1 MNNSRFNNVKPIW
14 NSVISWIIANVNLS
28 GNEASKV
35 TGSFIL
41 DFTVLKAFKVGIHH
55 PKAPRILEIIW
66 HPPILDWIK
75 CNTDGSALGSPGPSA
90 CGGLFRDNNGNHL
103 GSFADFLGD
112 SIAFLAELSGIMRAI
127 ELAFDRGWHS
137 LWIECD
143 SKLAT
148 MAFNN
153 YHMVP
158 CHIRN
163 RWDNC
168 LDKTLSMNFL
178 ITHVYREGNHCTIK
192 LANLGLSL
200 QNFVWWN
207 ELPRVIRKDFA
218 RDRLGLPCFRFC

>member
-1 MNNSRFNNVKPIW
+1 
-14 NSVISWIIANVNLS
+14 
-28 GNEASKV
+28 
-35 TGSFIL
+35 
-41 DFTVLKAFKVGIHH
+41 LKAFKVGIHH

-148 MAFNN
+148 MAFNY

-178 ITHVYREGNHCTIK
+178 ITHVYREGNHCAIK